1 MVNLY
6 FCGKD
11 IRVYDSNKRVIYLRE
26 NTPPPLKKMKNK
38 NNQLHNSQ
46 KKFSHDSDKNP
57 TKNTKIN

>member
-6 FCGKD
+6 FCGED
-11 IRVYDSNKRVIYLRE
+11 IRIYDSNKRVIYLRE
-26 NTPPPLKKMKNK
+26 NTPPPHLKKMK

-46 KKFSHDSDKNP
+46 TKFSHDSDKNP

>member
-1 MVNLY
+1 MVKLY

-11 IRVYDSNKRVIYLRE
+11 IWVYDLTRVIYLGE
-26 NTPPPLKKMKNK
+26 KYSPPPLKKMKNK

-46 KKFSHDSDKNP
+46 TKFSHDSDKNP

>member
-11 IRVYDSNKRVIYLRE
+11 IRVHDLTRVIYLRE
-26 NTPPPLKKMKNK
+26 NTSPPLKKMKNK

-46 KKFSHDSDKNP
+46 TKFSHDLDKNP

>member
-6 FCGKD
+6 FCGED

-38 NNQLHNSQ
+38 NSQLHNSQ
-46 KKFSHDSDKNP
+46 TKFSHDSDKNP

>member
-11 IRVYDSNKRVIYLRE
+11 IRVYDCSKSDLSTGKYS
-26 NTPPPLKKMKNK
+26 PPPLKKMKNK

-46 KKFSHDSDKNP
+46 TKFSHDSDKNP